1 MGKKSLLILNKM
13 STRLGMA
20 DGRCA
25 TVLDSSRI
33 FNEGIYTKAG
43 ISPSDN
49 LAYRRFLQ
57 FSAPEDV
64 VPEASCSIFS
74 YVKNFDIIESTNVI
88 SQIQNRD

>member
-1 MGKKSLLILNKM
+1 M

-25 TVLDSSRI
+25 TILDSSRL
-33 FNEGIYTKAG
+33 FNEDIYTKAG
-43 ISPSDN
+43 ISVNDN
-49 LAYRRFLQ
+49 LAYRRLLQ
-57 FSAPEDV
+57 HSTPEDV
-64 VPEASCSIFS
+64 IPSSSCSLFS

>member
-1 MGKKSLLILNKM
+1 M

-25 TVLDSSRI
+25 TILDSTRI
-33 FNEGIYTKAG
+33 FNEDIYTKAG
-43 ISPSDN
+43 ISVNDN

-57 FSAPEDV
+57 SSSPDDV
-64 VPEASCSIFS
+64 IPSASCSLFS